1 MQYHEMEDWRQR
13 VFDAVKADGRDR
25 KPICLAAGLN
35 ETFLRDLFD
44 RGQNPS
50 VEKLGKLCNELGIT
64 LESVFAKH
72 PKSSEDI
79 ALEVTKTALGRAALE
94 AMSLPAQF
102 QKLILDGMK
111 GQIKVV
117 KAQIKT
123 VTPARKITK
132 TRDQKVQKAG

>member
-44 RGQNPS
+44 RGQNPR

-79 ALEVTKTALGRAALE
+79 ALEVTKTAIARAAREVL
-94 AMSLPAQF
+94 SFPARYQRM
-102 QKLILDGMK
+102 ILDGMK

-117 KAQIKT
+117 REQIQPSP
-123 VTPARKITK
+123 PARKTAK
-132 TRDQKVQKAG
+132 AKDQKIKKVG